1 MIHKLMKVG
10 AWSLLTKLDN
20 HETANLAKVFN
31 VTPFIF
37 ISGENVILQTE
48 TIKQTEQ
55 ILFTKEI
62 AGHGTDFFLNLATF
76 VETSMPIINI

>member
-1 MIHKLMKVG
+1 MVTFNKTGH
-10 AWSLLTKLDN
+10 
-20 HETANLAKVFN
+20 HETANLAKVFY

-55 ILFTKEI
+55 ILFIKEI
-62 AGHGTDFFLNLATF
+62 AGHGTDFFF
-76 VETSMPIINI
+76 